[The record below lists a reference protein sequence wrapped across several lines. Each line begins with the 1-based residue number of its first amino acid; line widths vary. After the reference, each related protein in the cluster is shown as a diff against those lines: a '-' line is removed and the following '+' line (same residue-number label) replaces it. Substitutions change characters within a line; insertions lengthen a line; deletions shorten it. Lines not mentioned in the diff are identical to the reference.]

1 MKVVRSSKTSLRF
14 ANQGK
19 LLQLHEVMDEYSRV
33 CNIFILML
41 WENSF
46 KIKDLTKEIT
56 SIPNT
61 WLSARMRQN
70 CAREALS
77 ACDSAQKQAKESGKQ
92 AVRPTH
98 YGNRMIVS
106 SQIARVET
114 GKGSFDR
121 VVTLTSIGQRIN
133 PTPNARC
140 GVKIILPIKSHHH
153 MNKFNDWKRASSI
166 TLFRNAIQFSYEKE
180 YPKKETSRQAM
191 GVDIGINKLLVT
203 SDGKQYGKNIK
214 GLIGKIRKKQF
225 KSKAYYRAKIQL
237 KEYINRTT
245 KKMFDEHQHI
255 DLFVFEKIKGMKQNG
270 KKRGNRNATF
280 RKILHNW
287 NYRYLLDYCRGQTEQ
302 RRSSFRSVNPYKTS
316 QTCPVCSHVEK
327 SNRVNEQFCCVCCG
341 YKQDADVV
349 GSINIVTRFTA
360 GRYGASFK
368 AVRMT

>member
-1 MKVVRSSKTSLRF
+1 MKVIRSSKTSLKF
-14 ANQGK
+14 VNQSK
-19 LLQLHEVMDEYSRV
+19 LTQLHKVMDEYSRV

-46 KIKDLTKEIT
+46 QIKDLTKEIT
-56 SIPNT
+56 RIPNT

-77 ACDSAQKQAKESGKQ
+77 ACDSAQKQAEESGKQ
-92 AVRPTH
+92 AVRPVH
-98 YGNRMIVS
+98 YGKRMIVS
-106 SQIARVET
+106 SQIANVEM
-114 GKGSFDR
+114 GKGSFDI
-121 VVTLTSIGQRIN
+121 VVTLTSIGKKI
-133 PTPNARC
+133 
-140 GVKIILPIKSHHH
+140 KIILPIKSHRH
-153 MNKFNDWKRASSI
+153 MKEFNDWKRSSSI
-166 TLFRNAIQFSYEKE
+166 TLFRNTIQFSYEKE
-180 YPKKETSRQAM
+180 YPKKETNRQAI

-203 SDGKQYGKNIK
+203 SDGKQYGKKIK
-214 GLIGKIRKKQF
+214 KLIGKIRRKQF
-225 KSKAYYRAKIQL
+225 KSKAYYQAKTQL
-237 KEYINRTT
+237 KEYINVTT
-245 KKMFDEHQHI
+245 QKMFDEHQHI

-302 RRSSFRSVNPYKTS
+302 RRSLYRSVNPYKTS